1 MSAKPC
7 QYREK
12 IPKERGGRGIGCR
25 GIRERAFDAELA
37 ALFALEAAA
46 AVVAVTEFVARS
58 GVRAEAAG
66 TFLSAMCSSLG

>member
-1 MSAKPC
+1 VEGESDA
-7 QYREK
+7 EAFASV
-12 IPKERGGRGIGCR
+12 
-25 GIRERAFDAELA
+25 AFDAELA